1 MNTVQ
6 RIARNTAVLLISQV
20 ITYLLAFFYTMYTA
34 RYLGPAGFGILSF
47 GLAFTGIFA
56 VFGDLGLQPLT
67 VREVARDKSLAPKY
81 LTNISLMKIFL
92 VSVTFGLICF
102 TINLLGYSETTIK
115 VVYLLGLYIVLQA
128 YIQMFYSIF
137 QAYERMEYQS
147 LGQILN
153 AFLILSGVLVA
164 IKCGFRV
171 ITFAALFPLASM
183 VVLGYNFVVLKG
195 KFFDLFSAW
204 SSQKIK
210 IDWSFWKSTIKE
222 ALPFGLTGIF
232 VTIYYWIDTVMLSLM
247 KGNEVVGWYNAAY
260 RIVLVLIVIL
270 SLYITA
276 IYPVMSKFFKSSEE
290 DLKFIFERSIKYMLL
305 INIPIVVGTTLLA
318 DRIILLIFDSQYIP
332 SIITLQI
339 LVWSCLF
346 ASIGAIFGYLLN
358 SINKQTTLTKIVGCG
373 MILNI
378 ILNTLLIP
386 NYSYIGASIATNIT
400 RFFVILIEFI
410 ILSKIGFNLPN
421 RVFLNWILKLITPSL
436 AMAIFIKYFRN
447 IHFLLL
453 IVLSALLYFV
463 TLYLVKGFDKDDLSL
478 TKRLIYGKRGD

>member
-1 MNTVQ
+1 MNIVQ

-20 ITYLLAFFYTMYTA
+20 ISYLLAFFYTMYTA

-67 VREVARDKSLAPKY
+67 VREVARNKSLAPKY
-81 LTNISLMKIFL
+81 LVNMSLMKIFL

-260 RIVLVLIVIL
+260 RIVLVLSVIRGIIHT
-270 SLYITA
+270 SIFP
-276 IYPVMSKFFKSSEE
+276 IMSVFFKDSKES
-290 DLKFIFERSIKYMLL
+290 LKLICEKLFKYGIIIALPIAVVTTML
-305 INIPIVVGTTLLA
+305 A
-318 DRIILLIFDSQYIP
+318 RRIILLIYGTEYFP
-332 SIITLQI
+332 SVIALQI
-339 LVWSCLF
+339 LVWSNVIIFVNFAHRLF
-346 ASIGAIFGYLLN
+346 ETTNRQNLVAKITMLGAMTNIF
-358 SINKQTTLTKIVGCG
+358 
-373 MILNI
+373 
-378 ILNTLLIP
+378 LNTLLIP
-386 NYSYIGASIATNIT
+386 SFSYIGAAIATCITEVIVLFIGLALFLKTEYKFSGLSILRNISKVT
-400 RFFVILIEFI
+400 IAGVIMGYCIKCFYNLNLIILI
-410 ILSKIGFNLPN
+410 
-421 RVFLNWILKLITPSL
+421 LI
-436 AMAIFIKYFRN
+436 
-447 IHFLLL
+447 
-453 IVLSALLYFV
+453 SALIYIMLLYLMKIFDDTDIYIV
-463 TLYLVKGFDKDDLSL
+463 KSLVKG
-478 TKRLIYGKRGD
+478 G